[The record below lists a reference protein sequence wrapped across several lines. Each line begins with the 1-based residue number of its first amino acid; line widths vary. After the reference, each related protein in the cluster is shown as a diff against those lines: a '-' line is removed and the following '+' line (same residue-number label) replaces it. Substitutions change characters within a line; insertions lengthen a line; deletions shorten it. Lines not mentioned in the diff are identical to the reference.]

1 MKRAA
6 LNQATRAQ
14 TPVGALGKRIGKNRS
29 VQERLDMKI
38 VAELGKIGLFRKGWI
53 SKSVAGM
60 VKIGLFR
67 KLWTSKA

>member
-1 MKRAA
+1 MNKAIRV
-6 LNQATRAQ
+6 Q

-38 VAELGKIGLFRKGWI
+38 VAELSKIGLFRNGWI

-67 KLWTSKA
+67 KLWASKA

>member
-1 MKRAA
+1 M
-6 LNQATRAQ
+6 NQATRVQ
-14 TPVGALGKRIGKNRS
+14 TPVGALGKRIGKNRC

-53 SKSVAGM
+53 SKCVDEL

-67 KLWTSKA
+67 KLWISKA